1 VTAIKSD
8 RLRIIRFEAEN
19 IKKLRAVEITPDG
32 NIIQITGA
40 NGSGKSSVLD
50 AIAYALAGARAIDS
64 QPVRQGE
71 TSARI
76 QLDLGE
82 IIVTRK
88 FNEDGKSTLLVEAA
102 DGGKFSSPQN
112 ILDRL
117 IGALTFD
124 PLAFS
129 RMDPKDQLQALRKV
143 VPIDIDIDALDRLNA
158 ATFEERTGVNRRVKE
173 LAAQAEGVKVPSGL
187 PAKPVDISVLL
198 TQMEDAASTNAAIS
212 AKSESRR
219 AQADRAVRLRED
231 AAKLVAQAGE
241 IETEMAFWDALPEPV
256 DTAGLRA
263 QVEQA
268 RTVNAGIE
276 LRTKRFDL
284 EAQHQRAMVESQELT
299 DDIETNNAKKAAAV
313 GRATMPVP
321 GLSFGDGEVILHGLP
336 FSQASSAEQ
345 LRSSVAI
352 AMAANPQLRVLRIK
366 DGGLLDEES
375 MALIAEMAD
384 TQDYQVWVETA
395 GTHRPGI
402 VMEDGAVAFESSKTD
417 RDGVAIA

>member
-1 VTAIKSD
+1 MTAIKSD

-32 NIIQITGA
+32 HIIQITGA

-50 AIAYALAGARAIDS
+50 AIAYALAGGRAIET
-64 QPVRQGE
+64 QPVRKGE
-71 TSARI
+71 LSARI

-88 FNEDGKSTLLVEAA
+88 FNQEGKSTLLVEAA
-102 DGGKFSSPQN
+102 DGGKFATPQN

-129 RMDPKDQLQALRKV
+129 RMDPKEQLQALRKV
-143 VPIDIDIDALDRLNA
+143 VPIDLDLDALDRLNA
-158 ATFEERTGVNRRVKE
+158 ATFDERTEVNRKVKE
-173 LAAQAEGVKVPSGL
+173 LAAQVEGVKVPPHL
-187 PAKPVDISVLL
+187 PPKPVDISALL
-198 TQMEDAASTNAAIS
+198 RQMEEAAKRNAEVS
-212 AKSESRR
+212 ALSESRR
-219 AQADRAVRLRED
+219 ATVDRAERLRAD
-231 AAKLVAQAGE
+231 AAKLIAEAEDIDKDV
-241 IETEMAFWDALPEPV
+241 AFWGALPEAV
-256 DTAGLRA
+256 DTAVLRA
-263 QVEQA
+263 QVETA
-268 RTVNAGIE
+268 RTINAGIE
-276 LRTKRFDL
+276 LRVKRDQL
-284 EAQHQRAMVESQELT
+284 QGEHQLAAVKSKELT

-313 GRATMPVP
+313 ARATMPVP

-345 LRSSVAI
+345 LRASVAI

-375 MALIAEMAD
+375 MALIEEMAV

-402 VMEDGAVAFESSKTD
+402 VMEDGAVAFDSSKTD
-417 RDGVAIA
+417 RDGVALP